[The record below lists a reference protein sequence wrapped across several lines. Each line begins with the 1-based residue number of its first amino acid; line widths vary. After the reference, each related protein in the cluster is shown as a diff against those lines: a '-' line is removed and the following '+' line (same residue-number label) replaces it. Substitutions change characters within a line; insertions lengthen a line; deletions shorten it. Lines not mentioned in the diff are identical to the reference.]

1 METKFYHLIV
11 LKSGDKFAVDIIYES
26 KVYNL
31 WGLTCKYI
39 DSTDEDEN
47 IFIPVDNINHVTRK
61 RRKKTT
67 Y

>member
-31 WGLTCKYI
+31 WGLTTTI
-39 DSTDEDEN
+39 T
-47 IFIPVDNINHVTRK
+47 K
-61 RRKKTT
+61 RRQTKTLD
-67 Y
+67 